1 MKIISLVFNS
11 LVITT
16 LLFAVCLILFVIP
29 AEAATYTVKMGSDA
43 GELKFVPEVLE
54 IKPGDTVEW
63 MINKVP
69 PHNVVFDDAKIPNGN
84 KVLAKNLSHKQLLFK
99 TSESFQTT
107 FPEDI
112 APGSYT
118 YYCEP
123 HRGAG
128 MVGEIVVQD

>member
-1 MKIISLVFNS
+1 MTHLRFNS
-11 LVITT
+11 LILTT
-16 LLFAVCLILFVIP
+16 LLLALCLLLLT
-29 AEAATYTVKMGSDA
+29 AAADAATYTVKMGSDR

-63 MINKVP
+63 TINQVA
-69 PHNVVFDDAKIPNGN
+69 PHNVVFDEAKMPNGN
-84 KVLAKNLSHKQLLFK
+84 KALAKDLSHKQLLFK
-99 TSESFQTT
+99 TGASYQTN

-112 APGSYT
+112 APGTYS

-128 MVGEIVVQD
+128 MIGEIAIAD